1 MSRSSSMSSSS
12 ASRTRTQ
19 AEAASCGGTQN
30 FLGSAAINSRR
41 SCIGHL
47 TANDVSSSG
56 IVMNI
61 FPATR
66 NVGISQASFST
77 VSGRERAIRRTSAE
91 SITLTSLNAQGM
103 S

>member
-19 AEAASCGGTQN
+19 AEPASCGGTQN
-30 FLGSAAINSRR
+30 FSGSAAISSFR
-41 SCIGHL
+41 SWTGHR
-47 TANDVSSSG
+47 TANEVSSSG
-56 IVMNI
+56 TVTNI

-77 VSGRERAIRRTSAE
+77 VSGSERAIRRTSAE
-91 SITLTSLNAQGM
+91 SITPPL
-103 S
+103 